1 MAEWTSA
8 TGSADENVDISAP
21 DAGVYRVFVDV
32 FSGSTAFNLNTFSV
46 LAGAGAGAFHATPA
60 AVAGVQGVPV
70 GYTLARTGLAPMTEY
85 LGLVTYGDTAMSTA
99 VSVSSGEAPVV
110 APANTALPTITG
122 KLRVGK
128 TLTATPGAWDTDGLA
143 FSYRWMRN
151 GANISGATN
160 ATYRAVSA
168 DAGAKLTVR
177 VTASKDG
184 LPSGVAT
191 SAAVVVKFTATV
203 KMSLNTQTAHYGQ
216 WIKVTASVVT
226 AGPVKATATVKVGS
240 RAYTM
245 AIDSHGD
252 GSITIKSL
260 SRGKYSVSVAYLGNA
275 RVAPATSSSLP
286 LTVS

>member
-32 FSGSTAFNLNTFSV
+32 FSGSTAFNLNAFSV
-46 LAGAGAGAFHATPA
+46 PAGAGAGAFHATPA

-70 GYTLARTGLAPMTEY
+70 GYTLAWTGLAPMTEY
-85 LGLVTYGDTAMSTA
+85 LGLVTYGDTAKSTA

-151 GANISGATN
+151 G
-160 ATYRAVSA
+160 
-168 DAGAKLTVR
+168 
-177 VTASKDG
+177 
-184 LPSGVAT
+184 
-191 SAAVVVKFTATV
+191 
-203 KMSLNTQTAHYGQ
+203 
-216 WIKVTASVVT
+216 
-226 AGPVKATATVKVGS
+226 GPVKATATVKVGS
-240 RAYTM
+240 RAY
-245 AIDSHGD
+245 HGD
-252 GSITIKSL
+252 RQPRRWQHHDQEPEPRKVQ
-260 SRGKYSVSVAYLGNA
+260 RLGG
-275 RVAPATSSSLP
+275 LP
-286 LTVS
+286 RQCQGGPGDEQFAAAHGELAA